1 MKLSVVYAASLCTL
15 FARLIVRFNQWC
27 KLQNFKKPLNIFWTQ
42 IERKHSE
49 EYLVLILAVKRKLWT
64 IFLPRVY
71 LKKKNKNRENGLKH
85 KLELNLE
92 GI

>member
-15 FARLIVRFNQWC
+15 FARLIVRLNQWC
-27 KLQNFKKPLNIFWTQ
+27 KLQNFQKPLDIFWTQ

-49 EYLVLILAVKRKLWT
+49 EYLVLILAVKRKLWA

-71 LKKKNKNRENGLKH
+71 LKNSKNQENGLKH